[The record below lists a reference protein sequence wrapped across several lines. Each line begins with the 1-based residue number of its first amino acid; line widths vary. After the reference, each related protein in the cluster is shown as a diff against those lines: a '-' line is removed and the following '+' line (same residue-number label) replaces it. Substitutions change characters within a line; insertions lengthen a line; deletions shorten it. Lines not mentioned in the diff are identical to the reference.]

1 MTFINCAAVGGDSAS
16 ELRAT
21 MQTMDISIEPAS
33 GAAERTP
40 STGRRFGL
48 ALALAILAFVPAATP
63 ARPDPV
69 DPALKAAVDGPWRE
83 PANRARDAWRHPVES
98 LTFWGLKPD
107 MTVVEV
113 DPGVRGWWTEILAP
127 YARATGGTYI
137 AALPDRAEANAVDS
151 PEAAHAAF
159 WKGVADN
166 SIFGDVKAYDFG
178 PQHPDSI
185 PAGSADLVLV
195 ARAFHNWARAGDATD
210 VYLRAFFAI
219 LKPGGILAVEQHR
232 APEGADPR
240 AGTGYVPESYVIDA
254 ARKAGFAL
262 EARSEVNANPLDTG
276 DYPFGVWTLPPTR
289 RSAPQGQPPN
299 PNFDQT
305 KYDAIGESD
314 RMTLKFRKPE

>member
-1 MTFINCAAVGGDSAS
+1 M
-16 ELRAT
+16 LRAFRLLT
-21 MQTMDISIEPAS
+21 
-33 GAAERTP
+33 
-40 STGRRFGL
+40 
-48 ALALAILAFVPAATP
+48 ALAIATLLAPSAP
-63 ARPDPV
+63 ARAETA

-83 PANRARDAWRHPVES
+83 PQNRARDAWRHPLES
-98 LTFWGLKPD
+98 LTFWGLKPG

-127 YARATGGTYI
+127 YTHATGGTYI
-137 AALPDRAEANAVDS
+137 AALPERAQGAGGAES

-159 WKGVADN
+159 WKGVSDKA
-166 SIFGDVKAYDFG
+166 IFGDVKAYDFG
-178 PQHPDSI
+178 PQHPDAI
-185 PAGSADLVLV
+185 PPGSADLVLV
-195 ARAFHNWARAGDATD
+195 ARAFHNWAKQGDATD
-210 VYLRAFFAI
+210 VYLRAFFTM

-254 ARKAGFAL
+254 ARKAGFTLDAK
-262 EARSEVNANPLDTG
+262 SEVNANPLDTK

-289 RSAPQGQPPN
+289 RSAPSGEPPN
-299 PNFDQT
+299 PNFEHA